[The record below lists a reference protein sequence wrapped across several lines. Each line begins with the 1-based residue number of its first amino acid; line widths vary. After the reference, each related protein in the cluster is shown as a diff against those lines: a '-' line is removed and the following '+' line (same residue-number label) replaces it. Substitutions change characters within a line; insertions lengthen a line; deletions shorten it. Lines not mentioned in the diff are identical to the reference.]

1 MVIASDIRAG
11 MVLNFEGRLHK
22 VLEVVRH
29 AGAGQAH
36 GFLELKLKDIKFG
49 HFSDRHCKLTD
60 KFEEAEII
68 KRQMDF
74 LYSDAERFYFMDA
87 ESFEQVGVPRTAIGT
102 VEKFLREGTR
112 ATVELFG
119 EEAISLQFPKV
130 LELRI
135 SSTGPG
141 IREGQDTTMK
151 PATLENGIELL
162 VPQFIE
168 TGDIV
173 RIDTEKIK
181 YVERVGA
188 KKMVEGNGTGEG

>member
-1 MVIASDIRAG
+1 VVIASDIRAG
-11 MVLNFEGRLHK
+11 MVLNLEGRLHK

-36 GFLELKLKDIKFG
+36 GFLEMKLKDVKFG

-60 KFEEAEII
+60 KFEEAEIV

-74 LYSDAERFYFMDA
+74 LYSDAGSFYFMDA
-87 ESFEQVGVPRTAIGT
+87 ESFEQVGIPKAAIGT

-119 EEAISLQFPKV
+119 QEAIAIQFPKV
-130 LELRI
+130 LELKVA
-135 SSTGPG
+135 STGSG
-141 IREGQDTTMK
+141 IRDGQDNTMK
-151 PATLENGIELL
+151 PATLENGVEVL

-168 TGDIV
+168 TGDVV

-181 YVERVGA
+181 YVERIGT
-188 KKMVEGNGTGEG
+188 KKM

>member
-1 MVIASDIRAG
+1 MVIASDIRTG
-11 MVLNFEGRLHK
+11 MVLNLEGRLHK

-36 GFLELKLKDIKFG
+36 GFLELKLKDMKFG

-60 KFEEAEII
+60 KFEEAEIV

-74 LYSDAERFYFMDA
+74 LYSDAESFYFMDS

-102 VEKFLREGTR
+102 IEKFLREGTR

-119 EEAISLQFPKV
+119 QEAISLQFPKI

-141 IREGQDTTMK
+141 IREGQDNTMK

-181 YVERVGA
+181 YVERIGA
-188 KKMVEGNGTGEG
+188 KKM